1 MGTQWQGGGV
11 LDTPSL
17 GLIEVFQHLAKL
29 DYGSFVP
36 VKDKGI
42 DVIGFNPRRN
52 KFIAIQVKTSSRHEE
67 RYLSKGGEYG
77 YWWEIPLSKHSE
89 VKGEGVYYVFVGLH
103 FDVRNR
109 SVINKDFF
117 IIESLELEC
126 ILDGVKFD
134 KKNQVW
140 RLEVIYDPVKDKFV
154 SVHNPLCEFTNYH
167 NAWEK
172 LK

>member
-1 MGTQWQGGGV
+1 

-17 GLIEVFQHLAKL
+17 GLIEVFQQLL
-29 DYGSFVP
+29 QLNYGSFVP
-36 VKDKGI
+36 VRDKGI
-42 DVIGFNPRRN
+42 DVIGFNPRKNR
-52 KFIAIQVKTSSRHEE
+52 FIALLVKTSSRHEE

-89 VKGEGVYYVFVGLH
+89 IKGKGVYYIFVGLH

-117 IIESLELEC
+117 IVESLELER
-126 ILDGVKFD
+126 LLNGVKFD

-140 RLEVIYDPVKDKFV
+140 RLEILYDSEKKKFV
-154 SVHNPLCEFTNYH
+154 SAHNPLCEFTPYH
-167 NAWEK
+167 NAWNK